1 MKLCIPNV
9 ILNECQ
15 TDFFVNIHSNNFQHY
30 IKNCVNESKLQNYA
44 NLWPF
49 LTWQPQIPLTCFAS
63 SARARELTNG
73 HFSANLEHAAI

>member
-1 MKLCIPNV
+1 MSANLKASRSISFK
-9 ILNECQ
+9 I
-15 TDFFVNIHSNNFQHY
+15 
-30 IKNCVNESKLQNYA
+30 VNESKLQNYA
-44 NLWPF
+44 NSWPF